1 MLLTYTGVR
10 VPPVLVTLMGCRF
23 TSQNHADSRT
33 TGPDVHRLL
42 LELSPSSS
50 TRRRMLK
57 S

>member
-1 MLLTYTGVR
+1 LTYTGVR
-10 VPPVLVTLMGCRF
+10 VPPVLVALMGCRF
-23 TSQNHADSRT
+23 TSQNRAGLRT

-42 LELSPSSS
+42 LELSPSSG